1 MECTERREPNFAA
14 FVGIDWADRKHA
26 WALQTQAGTD
36 REHGFLDHTPEAVDV
51 WAASLAQ
58 RFGGQPVAVALEQSR
73 GALLFMLTKYAHLVL
88 FPVHP
93 ATLANYRQG
102 FRPSGAKSD
111 PSDAGLVLDI
121 LVHHGEKLRRIN
133 ADTPETRMLQ
143 FLVEERRKFVADKTR
158 YSNRLTAHLKT
169 YFPQMLSWFGEVS
182 AETAG
187 AFLERWP
194 SLQEAQKAR
203 PKTLRQFFIAHHSCR
218 SEVIERRIEEIHRAT
233 PATHDV
239 AVNSSCSAA
248 VLALVRMLRELRQ
261 TIHSYDEQIQIL
273 AQQHPDFAIFDS
285 LPGAGSA
292 LVPRLI
298 AALGTRRERYQSAT
312 ELQSYSG
319 IAPVLASSGK
329 QHWVHWRWA
338 CPKFLRQTFHEWAMH
353 SIRYSEWAKAYY
365 QQQRARGKS
374 GNTSIRALAYKWIR
388 ILFRCWKDRKP
399 YSESAYQEALARRQQ
414 PIARS
419 PSAPVQFA
427 WKTCAGFKK
436 IAGLT
441 P

>member
-26 WALQTQAGTD
+26 WALQTQDGTD

-261 TIHSYDEQIQIL
+261 TIHSYDEQIQTL

>member
-26 WALQTQAGTD
+26 WALQTQDGTD

-399 YSESAYQEALARRQQ
+399 YSESAYQQALARRQQ